1 MRYREFIG
9 TRLLAILALV
19 PAMFFIA
26 LGLEGS
32 NWWLVA
38 AAAYVPLC
46 LVIVGYLN
54 RNH

>member
-1 MRYREFIG
+1 MKYREFIG
-9 TRLLAILALV
+9 TRLLAMLVLV

-32 NWWLVA
+32 GWWLLA
-38 AAAYVPLC
+38 AAVYVPLS

-54 RNH
+54 RNQ